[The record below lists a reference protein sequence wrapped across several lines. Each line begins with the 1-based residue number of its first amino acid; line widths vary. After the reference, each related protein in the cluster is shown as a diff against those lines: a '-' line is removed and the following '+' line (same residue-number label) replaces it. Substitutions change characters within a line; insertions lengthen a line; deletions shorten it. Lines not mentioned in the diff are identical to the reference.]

1 MIVVIHELA
10 SGRIRRIVTCAPA
23 DAALQPVPDGHAA
36 LVLPPDHA
44 PIDDRRH
51 RVEVGVTGA
60 GVIVEGPH
68 TGSKAE
74 ALAASRATK
83 PNTP

>member
-1 MIVVIHELA
+1 MIVVIHEQA
-10 SGRIRRIVTCAPA
+10 TGRIRRTVTCEAA
-23 DAALQPVPDGHAA
+23 DVALQPVPDGHAA
-36 LVLPPDHA
+36 LVLPPDHP

-51 RVEVGVTGA
+51 RVEVGATGA
-60 GVIVEGPH
+60 GAIVEAPR

-83 PNTP
+83 PTTL